1 MHDEEPLDLD
11 HFKHRLLEMK
21 VALTKR
27 IQSID
32 RDIRHEGMSA
42 DWSEQASE
50 RENDE
55 VLESLGNNSEIEL
68 AKIKFAL
75 HRIEEGT
82 FLYCDDCGKDIP
94 AARLELLPF
103 TAHCVN
109 CAEKIET

>member
-1 MHDEEPLDLD
+1 MDQNHFKKILLDL
-11 HFKHRLLEMK
+11 KQE
-21 VALTKR
+21 VSGR
-27 IQSID
+27 IDSID

-55 VLESLGNNSEIEL
+55 VLESLGNSSEQEL
-68 AKIKFAL
+68 AMIKFAL
-75 HRIEEGT
+75 FRIENGNY
-82 FLYCDDCGKDIP
+82 FHCDKCGEDIP

-109 CAEKIET
+109 CAEKIEE